1 MSKINGT
8 LVKVYV
14 DADAIAYGTSAGI
27 SISMAT
33 REVTNKDSGGWSEF
47 AESKLSGKIDFKGI
61 FDDAAAFGT
70 SDLFSVQ
77 TSRSTVTLKWGD
89 TTSGK
94 KRFESDAYITD
105 LSLSSEVEGNVEFTC
120 NFQLT
125 GTISEITNP

>member
-61 FDDAAAFGT
+61 
-70 SDLFSVQ
+70 DLFSVQ
-77 TSRSTVTLKWGD
+77 TSRTTVTLKWGD
-89 TTSGK
+89 TTTAK

-125 GTISEITNP
+125 GTITEITNP